1 MAKFRKKPVVIEAV
15 HLTFAEWDNGAWAG
29 DPFSEEPEWLK
40 GITLALDGLSGFF
53 LLLLMAAGAAASA
66 AALDGP
72 GDTDATAPFLPV
84 FLAAMALT
92 LLAGDAFALVLGF
105 ELMSL
110 ASFALILTHHDD
122 ATVRAAALL
131 YIGMAALGAA
141 CLIPALALLADGAGW
156 DLRFAAIRALPPEGW
171 RATLVFVLA
180 LVGAGSKAGL
190 APLHVW
196 LPPAHA
202 AAPAHVSALMS
213 GAMTKV
219 ALYLLVRVL
228 FDLCGPA
235 QPVWWGVPLLV
246 LGAGGAVL
254 GGLRANLENDIKALL
269 ACSTVENIG
278 LIVIGLGVALA
289 ARGADLSTLAALALG
304 GALLHAL
311 AHGLFKSLL
320 FIAAGAVQHGAGTRL
335 LVRLG
340 GLIHRMPVTTVCVLV
355 GAASL
360 AGLPPSAGFAGEWTL
375 FQAVLGGPRIGNLG
389 LQILIC
395 VVAALMAL
403 AAALAAA
410 AAVRLVGVAFLGRPR
425 SPRAAAADEAGP
437 RTRDALTGLA
447 VALAVVGL
455 FPGAVLS
462 LAEPV
467 LRRLVSAGLDDR
479 AGLLEVAAQ
488 AGMPGYSAAGIALLG
503 ALAAGLVL
511 WLVRTLTTPGHRD
524 APAWDGGFG
533 APPPWLPFGDP
544 LTQYGGAS
552 FAQPLRR
559 ALGGALLQADEIV
572 DMPAPGETRPARIT
586 VELSDPAAW
595 WLFRPVAELRARLSA
610 FADAIQFLTIR
621 RTLSLMFTVLVLFL
635 AVVALMEQL

>member
-1 MAKFRKKPVVIEAV
+1 MTEACTDGS
-15 HLTFAEWDNGAWAG
+15 L
-29 DPFSEEPEWLK
+29 
-40 GITLALDGLSGFF
+40 TLALDGLSGFF
-53 LLLLMAAGAAASA
+53 LLLLMAAGAAASV

-72 GDTDATAPFLPV
+72 GDYDATAPCLPV

-92 LLAGDAFALVLGF
+92 LLAGDAFALMLGF

-110 ASFALILTHHDD
+110 ASFALVLTRHED
-122 ATVRAAALL
+122 ATVRSAALQC
-131 YIGMAALGAA
+131 IGMAAVGAA

-171 RATLVFVLA
+171 RATLVLVLA
-180 LVGAGSKAGL
+180 LVGAGSRAGL

-196 LPPAHA
+196 LPPAHV
-202 AAPAHVSALMS
+202 AAPAHVSALLS

-219 ALYLLVRVL
+219 ALYVLMRVL

-254 GGLRANLENDIKALL
+254 GGLRANMENDIKALL
-269 ACSTVENIG
+269 ACSTVANIG

-311 AHGLFKSLL
+311 AHGLYKSLL

-340 GLIHRMPVTTVCVLV
+340 GLIHRMPVTTACVLV

-360 AGLPPSAGFAGEWTL
+360 AGLPPSAGFAGTWTL
-375 FQAVLGGPRIGNLG
+375 FQAVLGGARIGGLG

-403 AAALAAA
+403 ATALAAA

-425 SPRAAAADEAGP
+425 TPRTAAADEAGP

-447 VALAVVGL
+447 VALGVVGL

-462 LAEPV
+462 LAEPA
-467 LRRLVSAGLDDR
+467 LRRLVSAGMDDR
-479 AGLLEVAAQ
+479 VGMLTVTPQ
-488 AGMPGYSAAGIALLG
+488 ADMPGYAAAGIALVV
-503 ALAAGLVL
+503 ALAAGLVV
-511 WLVRTLTTPGHRD
+511 WLVRSLTTPGHRVG
-524 APAWDGGFG
+524 PAWDGGFG

-552 FAQPLRR
+552 FAQPLHRT
-559 ALGGALLQADEIV
+559 LGTALLRAEETV
-572 DMPAPGETRPARIT
+572 DTPAPGETRPARIAVVT
-586 VELSDPAAW
+586 SDPAEW
-595 WLFRPVAELRARLSA
+595 GLFGPLTRLRARLSA
-610 FADAIQFLTIR
+610 YADAIRFLTLR
-621 RTLSLMFTVLVLFL
+621 HTLALMFAALVLFL
-635 AVVALMEQL
+635 AVLALMEQV